1 MLTILVDPINLAT
14 IPECSTSQSIHLV
27 VNASGGSLTIANW
40 NRTIADNLLNENFGW
55 RRQFFVGDPL
65 VQPGNLP
72 NKTAKSFAEE
82 YLYVDGRPVTAD
94 SQESMGIIFQLK
106 WVNVVGAEIAALCDR
121 REGMRSNAYSTTN
134 DDYSVGDK
142 VHGTVWDGA
151 SPDGVGIDSESGSV
165 YASPVSEGNFV
176 AWLVLTNVLG
186 TSSANGTAPEM
197 EYILLKRWDFRVCAN
212 NTIPATTV
220 MAIVFGSLL
229 LLGIGAVTVRVCR
242 QTGYRSTLERRD
254 SIQSRRHDSISK
266 IEHFIQANKRDLT
279 KAAQLTAKRKH
290 DFDLVYRETIAL
302 YFEAEPNVKERLEVL
317 HEQCKSQAA
326 EAASRIPGGSILLQ
340 PDLGFKDAESTTIPL
355 RRQIR
360 YLKTLL
366 AMMRKVGPTAGAK
379 LRTVA
384 NDVNREHDLADD
396 ATVAHQ
402 RSMLFV
408 EGPIKR
414 LDRILDK
421 ADLYRNQYEFLRDYA
436 RGTFVVSHVSH
447 VSAVLERLLQSTEF
461 EIVRVKN
468 RLMPEYDSVESAGY
482 RDLQLVLRV
491 EEKGQAGLSA
501 ASRESKV
508 FPSTEETE
516 EDADL
521 ARLKKQGPT
530 FWLYEVQ
537 IMTTEIYNLKMG
549 LFASAKRGRA
559 TGSKAKAAHEAY
571 MDFRKYKE
579 LEVRVREHH
588 SDMVSDLRLERGT
601 KHRGGNAATKS
612 SAAETVPDPTK
623 TIEGEALAR
632 LRERQIRSADRR
644 NGWQKVR
651 QKFPAPAPAVDN
663 LECQIADL
671 LSELTNELDEKSNV

>member
-1 MLTILVDPINLAT
+1 M
-14 IPECSTSQSIHLV
+14 
-27 VNASGGSLTIANW
+27 TIANW

-94 SQESMGIIFQLK
+94 SQASMGIIFQLK
-106 WVNVVGAEIAALCDR
+106 WVNVVGAEITGPCDR

-134 DDYSVGDK
+134 DDYSVGDN

-151 SPDGVGIDSESGSV
+151 SPGGVGIDSESGSV

-176 AWLVLTNVLG
+176 AWLVVANVLG
-186 TSSANGTAPEM
+186 TGPANGTAPEM
-197 EYILLKRWDFRVCAN
+197 EYVLLKRWDFRVCAN
-212 NTIPATTV
+212 NTVSATTV
-220 MAIVFGSLL
+220 LAIVFGSLL
-229 LLGIGAVTVRVCR
+229 LLGIGGATVRACR
-242 QTGYRSTLERRD
+242 QTGFRSTFERRD

-266 IEHFIQANKRDLT
+266 IEHFIQANKKDLT
-279 KAAQLTAKRKH
+279 KSAQLTAKRKQE
-290 DFDLVYRETIAL
+290 FDRVYRETIAL
-302 YFEAEPNVKERLEVL
+302 YFEAEPKAKERLEVL

-326 EAASRIPGGSILLQ
+326 EAASHIPGGSILLQ

-360 YLKTLL
+360 YLKALL

-384 NDVNREHDLADD
+384 KDVNREHDLADD

-408 EGPIKR
+408 EGPMKR

-436 RGTFVVSHVSH
+436 RGTFVVSHISH

-491 EEKGQAGLSA
+491 EEKGQAGAGLSA

-521 ARLKKQGPT
+521 ARLTKQGPT

-571 MDFRKYKE
+571 MNFRKYKE
-579 LEVRVREHH
+579 LEVRVREQH
-588 SDMVSDLRLERGT
+588 SEMVLDLLLERSPEQR
-601 KHRGGNAATKS
+601 KRNAATKS
-612 SAAETVPDPTK
+612 SAAETMPDPTK

-651 QKFPAPAPAVDN
+651 QKFPAPADDN
-663 LECQIADL
+663 LEFQIADL